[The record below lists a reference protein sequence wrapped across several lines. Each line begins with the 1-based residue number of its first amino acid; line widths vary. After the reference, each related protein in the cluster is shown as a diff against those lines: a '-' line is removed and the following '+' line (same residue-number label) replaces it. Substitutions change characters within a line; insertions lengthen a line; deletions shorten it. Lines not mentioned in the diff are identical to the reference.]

1 MDQSD
6 EAIWWLAS
14 ADQLFQE
21 IRRWLDGPDPS
32 ENFNQAIKNRYD
44 GTGRWFVEGKQYQRW
59 KNDAS
64 SFIWLYGIPGCGKT
78 ILSSTVIQDL
88 ERQGK
93 VVAYFY
99 FDFKDSQKQT
109 PILLIKSLILQ
120 LCQPNRRIPPAI
132 ETLYSSC
139 ANGEKSPS
147 LDGLLHVLRET
158 IQELPESYVV
168 IDALDECVYRDDLID
183 VLNTICGW
191 GSGNLHLLA
200 TSRKERD
207 IEMCL
212 EELVAP
218 DNAICLK
225 TEVVDVDIRHYVAH
239 ILDTRRKFE
248 KWRKDDNMRRE
259 IETAL
264 MQKSKGMFRAL
275 GSLPATLDETYDRI
289 LLSID
294 EEHSEYALRILTW
307 LAFSARPLFL
317 SEVAEVVAVDTDN
330 GLDPGGVLED
340 PMDVMAICSTL
351 VTITAPREKRFFQLK
366 RKVVE
371 ETVVLVHYSVKEYLL
386 SDRIQQ
392 GLASRFALKPIACE
406 IFIAKGCL
414 RYLLQLRDSVSCSA
428 KQLIEKPKLAGYAA
442 EFWVYH
448 ARAVGPDSDT
458 MNRLIIEFLIS
469 FARLPEIVRLLIRV
483 AGVDVNA
490 ISEGYGTPLCAAVH
504 SGDRSMVSTLLQEGA
519 DLNGPP
525 NPDFRPLSTAAGSCK
540 TEIVELLL
548 QAGPRVETLSRALGV
563 AAFCGHAEVA
573 EMLLRNGAN
582 VNLECSTFGGLYYS
596 ALQAAAGG
604 GWKGMVELLLQA
616 GADVN
621 MQTESN
627 HSNAL
632 KAAIKS
638 NEREMMQ
645 LLFQAGVDVHAKC
658 HSDCDDA
665 LTFAVKWGKR
675 GVIRLMLKAGADV
688 NGSNALEVATS
699 KGHLEAMALLLQA
712 GANTNV
718 ATTVGEA
725 VREDYLLEATKLLL
739 QPGRE
744 AGYNIAL
751 AEAAE
756 RGHLEAVRLLLQAGT
771 DANECDALE
780 DAAKRGDLDVMRL
793 LLQAGADCKGDCG
806 EWALDAASTCGHED
820 MVKLLLA
827 NGAGIWVEEGRYDEA
842 MQAASDGKYVRA
854 VRLLLSLS
862 SSLVSFR
869 QENGAY
875 KEVAELLLQAALAKK
890 QDCTDDERG
899 DSLFLQCVI
908 LISNVG
914 LYNPNLPRKLNGL
927 ILKRTGYE
935 PGISKKSSKDLAP
948 SIDVVQNASYLQPV
962 HLFRLEFW
970 GLNDAYD
977 ASILGNLD
985 DICMMGT
992 EFVLVIIQKSHIT
1005 STTVCNLTIQRFNDS
1020 TTPRLNVLQTNPT
1033 HKLSKMKFT
1042 LLPLVLLASTIA
1054 ASPAPLPAPEVKP
1067 ASQQEV
1073 DDWANCVNDF
1083 LKADVGIIS
1092 GSCSGCR
1099 FWRCITGVANK
1110 NGRGGGL
1117 AMLSGVVSA
1126 ACVVCI

>member
-1 MDQSD
+1 MDQSN

-21 IRRWLDGPDPS
+21 IRRWLDAPDPS

-44 GTGRWFVEGKQYQRW
+44 GTGRWFVEGEQYQRW
-59 KNDAS
+59 KKDAS

-88 ERQGK
+88 ERQSK

-120 LCQPNRRIPPAI
+120 LCQLNLRIPPAI
-132 ETLYSSC
+132 QTLFSSC
-139 ANGEKSPS
+139 ADGGQSPS

-168 IDALDECVYRDDLID
+168 IDALDECVYRDDLMD

-191 GSGNLHLLA
+191 GLGNLHLLA

-218 DNAICLK
+218 DNAICLQ

-239 ILDTRRKFE
+239 ILDTRRKFG
-248 KWRKDDNMRRE
+248 KWRKDDSLRRE

-264 MQKSKGMFRAL
+264 MKKSKGMFRWAACQLDTLEKCLTRSQLRKAL

-289 LLSID
+289 LVKIAD
-294 EEHSEYALRILTW
+294 EYVEYALRILTW
-307 LAFSARPLFL
+307 LAFSARPLGL
-317 SEVAEVVAVDTDN
+317 SEVAEVVAVDTDS
-330 GLDPGGVLED
+330 GFDPDGVLED

-351 VTITAPREKRFFQLK
+351 VTITPPHRRFHGRQ
-366 RKVVE
+366 KVVE
-371 ETVVLVHYSVKEYLL
+371 KTVVLAHYSVKEYLL

-392 GLASRFALKPIACE
+392 GLASRFVLKPIACE
-406 IFIAKGCL
+406 TSIAKGCL
-414 RYLLQLRDSVSCSA
+414 RYLLQFRDSVSCSA
-428 KQLIEKPKLAGYAA
+428 QEVIKTSKLAVYAA
-442 EFWVYH
+442 EFWTYH
-448 ARAVGPDSDT
+448 ARAVGRDPDS
-458 MNRLIIEFLIS
+458 MNQLIIEFLICEDAFRKAYQIYTPKWHRTPREFPAWRRGLIPTYYPS
-469 FARLPEIVRLLIRV
+469 PLHYATSSGLPEIARLLIRDG
-483 AGVDVNA
+483 ADINA
-490 ISEGYGTPLCAAVH
+490 ICDLSGSALCAAVCCRD
-504 SGDRSMVSTLLQEGA
+504 GSMVSMLLQEGA
-519 DLNGPP
+519 DVNSPP
-525 NPDFRPLSTAAGSCK
+525 NSDLTPLSIAAIYNK
-540 TEIVELLL
+540 TGIVELLL
-548 QAGPRVETLSRALGV
+548 QAGPRVETLSRALGI
-563 AAFCGHAEVA
+563 AAFLRRAEVVK
-573 EMLLRNGAN
+573 MLLRNGAD
-582 VNLECSTFGGLYYS
+582 VNLECSSFSGSYYS

-604 GWKGMVELLLQA
+604 GMKGMVELLLQA

-665 LTFAVKWGKR
+665 LAFAAKQGELGAV
-675 GVIRLMLKAGADV
+675 RLLLRAGADV
-688 NGSNALEVATS
+688 NSGHALEAATRE
-699 KGHLEAMALLLQA
+699 GHLGAMALLLQA
-712 GANTNV
+712 GANTN
-718 ATTVGEA
+718 ASTTVGEA

-756 RGHLEAVRLLLQAGT
+756 RHHLEAVRLLLQAGA

-793 LLQAGADCKGDCG
+793 LLQAGADVNESDVLKDAAERGDLDVVRLLLQVGADINGSDVLKYAADRGDLDVVRRLLWAGADINRRALEDAAQRGDLDMMRLLLQKGADVNNSFALGLAAREGHLDVARLLLQAGADCKGDCG
-806 EWALDAASTCGHED
+806 EWELGEASTCGHED
-820 MVKLLLA
+820 MVELLLA

-842 MQAASDGKYVRA
+842 MQAASDGKYGHA
-854 VRLLLSLS
+854 VRLLLGMGL
-862 SSLVSFR
+862 SLVPFR

-875 KEVAELLLQAALAKK
+875 KGVAELLLQAALAKK
-890 QDCTDDERG
+890 QDSTEDERG
-899 DSLFLQCVI
+899 
-908 LISNVG
+908 
-914 LYNPNLPRKLNGL
+914 
-927 ILKRTGYE
+927 
-935 PGISKKSSKDLAP
+935 A
-948 SIDVVQNASYLQPV
+948 
-962 HLFRLEFW
+962 
-970 GLNDAYD
+970 
-977 ASILGNLD
+977 
-985 DICMMGT
+985 
-992 EFVLVIIQKSHIT
+992 
-1005 STTVCNLTIQRFNDS
+1005 
-1020 TTPRLNVLQTNPT
+1020 
-1033 HKLSKMKFT
+1033 
-1042 LLPLVLLASTIA
+1042 
-1054 ASPAPLPAPEVKP
+1054 
-1067 ASQQEV
+1067 
-1073 DDWANCVNDF
+1073 
-1083 LKADVGIIS
+1083 
-1092 GSCSGCR
+1092 
-1099 FWRCITGVANK
+1099 
-1110 NGRGGGL
+1110 
-1117 AMLSGVVSA
+1117 
-1126 ACVVCI
+1126 